1 MNFEKIQNDTIRKEF
16 LDEAIIHS
24 NIWMY
29 FTRSA
34 IKVIKRCKELN
45 RDVYRLEAFRIRSNG
60 IQPSMT
66 HSLIFNES
74 TENWDE
80 AVEFIKSKEE
90 TEFIFEIFY
99 DGYYED

>member
-1 MNFEKIQNDTIRKEF
+1 MNFEAIQNDTIRKEF

-45 RDVYRLEAFRIRSNG
+45 LKIYGIDAFRIRSNG
-60 IQPSMT
+60 IQPSQT
-66 HSLIFNES
+66 HSIDFIDADLGH
-74 TENWDE
+74 WDE
-80 AVEFIKSKEE
+80 AVEFIKSKED

-99 DGYYED
+99 DGY